1 MVIDELLYTETHEW
15 IKVDGKVAT
24 MGITDYAQKELG
36 DIVYVELPEI
46 DTELSAGDILATV
59 EAVKAVE
66 EIYIPISGII
76 IEVNEQLAE
85 ASDLMNSSPYDEGWI
100 AKFEISSTDELE
112 GLMNAEE
119 YKKLIGRLKKT

>member
-76 IEVNEQLAE
+76 IEVNEQLAD
-85 ASDLMNSSPYDEGWI
+85 ASDLVNSSPYDEGWI

-119 YKKLIGRLKKT
+119 YKKLIGD

>member
-1 MVIDELLYTETHEW
+1 MVKDELFYTETHEW
-15 IKVDGKVAT
+15 IRIDGKVAT

-76 IEVNEQLAE
+76 IEVNEQLAD
-85 ASDLMNSSPYDEGWI
+85 ASDLVNSSPYDEGWI

-119 YKKLIGRLKKT
+119 YKKLIGD

>member
-1 MVIDELLYTETHEW
+1 MVKDELFYTETHEW
-15 IKVDGKVAT
+15 IRIDGKVAT

-36 DIVYVELPEI
+36 DIVYVELPEV
-46 DTELSAGDILATV
+46 DSELSSGDVLATV

-76 IEVNEQLAE
+76 LEVNEQLAD

-100 AKFEISSTDELE
+100 VKFEISSTDELE
-112 GLMNAEE
+112 GLMNADE
-119 YKKLIGRLKKT
+119 YKKLIGD

>member
-1 MVIDELLYTETHEW
+1 MVKDELFYTETHEW
-15 IKVDGKVAT
+15 IRIDGKVAT

-36 DIVYVELPEI
+36 DIVYVELPEV
-46 DTELSAGDILATV
+46 DSELSAGDVLATV

-76 IEVNEQLAE
+76 LEVNEQLAD

-100 AKFEISSTDELE
+100 VKFEISSTDELE
-112 GLMNAEE
+112 GLMNADE
-119 YKKLIGRLKKT
+119 YKKLIGD